1 MGKDRNKEGNEK
13 NLELNENES
22 TTHSNLW
29 DTMKVVLRGKFITLS
44 GYTKK
49 KLEISYT
56 SNLMAH
62 MKALEN
68 KE

>member
-13 NLELNENES
+13 NLELSENES

-49 KLEISYT
+49 K
-56 SNLMAH
+56 N
-62 MKALEN
+62 
-68 KE
+68 